1 MDFVQAISNQI
12 ADFEKSK
19 AQGPSDFD
27 AWDQAAINYLTTLAQ
42 KLDQGTQPSE
52 IYAQLQRDL
61 PVLKEQVEKEEAL
74 PTFDWYDDHYH
85 LKIASGRLQA
95 CEGAI
100 ALFEDDRNK

>member
-1 MDFVQAISNQI
+1 MDFMQAIANQI
-12 ADFEKSK
+12 AGFEKSK

-27 AWDQAAINYLTTLAQ
+27 AWDQAAIDYLAAL
-42 KLDQGTQPSE
+42 KDRLEQGAKSSQ
-52 IYAQLQRDL
+52 IYEQLQRDL
-61 PVLKEQVEKEEAL
+61 PTLKEQVEKEEAL

-100 ALFEDDRNK
+100 ALFEGDRAK